1 MQDPGREDR
10 EDRDTRTDTAP
21 DTATGSGSGS
31 DGEDRAREDRA
42 RAERVDELAAQMN
55 VANNCSPPRP
65 GDPEY

>member
-1 MQDPGREDR
+1 MQDPGHEDR

-21 DTATGSGSGS
+21 ETGSGSGG
-31 DGEDRAREDRA
+31 DDRAREDRA
-42 RAERVDELAAQMN
+42 REERVDELAAQMN